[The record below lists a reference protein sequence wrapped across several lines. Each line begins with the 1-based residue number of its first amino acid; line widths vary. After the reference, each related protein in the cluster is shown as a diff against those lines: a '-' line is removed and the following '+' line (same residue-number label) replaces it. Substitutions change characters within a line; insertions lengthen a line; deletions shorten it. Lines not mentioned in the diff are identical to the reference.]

1 MGLLGKSQGEVDE
14 GGGEGVEGCVLF
26 GGIEGKDAGFEGGGW
41 DEGEAG
47 WAGKQ
52 VGAAVMMEERRDWIK
67 IKSGGDNSGSAIE
80 AGFAMTGLTDWT
92 RALK

>member
-1 MGLLGKSQGEVDE
+1 MGVLGKSQGEVDE

-26 GGIEGKDAGFEGGGW
+26 GGTEGEDAGFEGWGW

-52 VGAAVMMEERRDWIK
+52 VGAVVIMEERRD
-67 IKSGGDNSGSAIE
+67 
-80 AGFAMTGLTDWT
+80 
-92 RALK
+92 